1 MRCGEGVVSL
11 VVMSPRLK
19 QQSCSPNPFHLLTP
33 SQQVR
38 RDLPA
43 QERRFVGENQLERSL
58 LFTRDQLRGDL
69 LGTHVC
75 TPSLPSGH
83 PKQRAS
89 IAHVC
94 QIAQEKAGQRGGA
107 VSGRLKMK
115 HLVFQASL
123 KWKSGAPKA
132 TPVTWGKV
140 K

>member
-1 MRCGEGVVSL
+1 MN
-11 VVMSPRLK
+11 PRLK
-19 QQSCSPNPFHLLTP
+19 QQGCSPDPFRLLPP

-43 QERRFVGENQLERSL
+43 QERRCVGENQLERGL
-58 LFTRDQLRGDL
+58 LFTRDQLGGDL

-75 TPSLPSGH
+75 TPSLPSGR

-89 IAHVC
+89 RAHVC
-94 QIAQEKAGQRGGA
+94 QIAQEKAGQRRGA
-107 VSGRLKMK
+107 GSRRLKMK

-123 KWKSGAPKA
+123 KWRSRAPKA
-132 TPVTWGKV
+132 TPVTRGKV